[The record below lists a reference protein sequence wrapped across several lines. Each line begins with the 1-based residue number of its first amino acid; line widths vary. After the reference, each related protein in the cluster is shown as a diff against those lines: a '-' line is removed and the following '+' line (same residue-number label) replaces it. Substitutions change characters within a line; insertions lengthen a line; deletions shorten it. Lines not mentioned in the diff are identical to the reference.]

1 MTEAASNANLLEF
14 AKRLLAAFPGPAGP
28 LFAENDPRVNGDKEP
43 SERTSTISRQAVVL
57 NPRKIKH
64 LQEDQQLKEEQ
75 KMNITYHEENGYL
88 LPNIV
93 VGCDTSRPIGKYGR
107 MRRKYL
113 QEHRPILFSVMVQ
126 DGTLFEHLAEVEDAA
141 QSRLE
146 TIVPALAKAAGAT
159 EALKAA
165 YPMKWVG
172 IMNACKAQAE
182 EVILQEIFYA

>member
-1 MTEAASNANLLEF
+1 MDRLIEQGCLDIWIDGIVPCLKDTETGELKEGQLVIKNLL
-14 AKRLLAAFPGPAGP
+14 
-28 LFAENDPRVNGDKEP
+28 
-43 SERTSTISRQAVVL
+43 RTSTISRQAVVL

-64 LQEDQQLKEEQ
+64 LQQDQQLKEEQ

-146 TIVPALAKAAGAT
+146 TIVPA
-159 EALKAA
+159 
-165 YPMKWVG
+165 
-172 IMNACKAQAE
+172 
-182 EVILQEIFYA
+182 

>member
-1 MTEAASNANLLEF
+1 M
-14 AKRLLAAFPGPAGP
+14 
-28 LFAENDPRVNGDKEP
+28 
-43 SERTSTISRQAVVL
+43 L

-159 EALKAA
+159 EALKGCLSDEMGWHHERLQSPGGRSDSSRNHLRIISYH
-165 YPMKWVG
+165 YPCHEKRGVPSTG
-172 IMNACKAQAE
+172 
-182 EVILQEIFYA
+182 